1 MKQKKIK
8 SHKGGRTEQLHAR
21 LTKEEK
27 ARVMAKVKSEG
38 YKSFSDWLMAQ
49 LERASRTL
57 KFKLRVQSDLL
68 SEPACCASFLLDGTH
83 HRDCRLAP
91 ANRKPLTLTV
101 SPLSYNKSEHRTN
114 RVGHEVCP

>member
-27 ARVMAKVKSEG
+27 ARVMAKVKADE

-49 LERASRTL
+49 VERA
-57 KFKLRVQSDLL
+57 
-68 SEPACCASFLLDGTH
+68 
-83 HRDCRLAP
+83 
-91 ANRKPLTLTV
+91 
-101 SPLSYNKSEHRTN
+101 
-114 RVGHEVCP
+114 